1 LGFFSLAET
10 ARDRASGADC
20 ADYLIARDQ
29 TLGLHEGWKPT
40 EGGNVGPGEREVLM
54 TLSRTVW
61 IGAALAIVAAV
72 VVVIA
77 VFAGGGGT
85 GGY

>member
-1 LGFFSLAET
+1 MH
-10 ARDRASGADC
+10 
-20 ADYLIARDQ
+20 Q
-29 TLGLHEGWKPT
+29 VK
-40 EGGNVGPGEREVLM
+40 REVQM

-85 GGY
+85 AGY